1 MSASRDPD
9 QILHAWLEEGP
20 TVLPAPTVRAI
31 EVATRATAQRR
42 PVMRLPWRFSPM
54 YAPLRAALA
63 VLIAA
68 VVIGGGIYL
77 LGPRESGSGV
87 SVTPSPSPAASPAP
101 LVDGPLDPGRYV
113 YVGDGVR
120 VTLTVPEGWEG
131 GQFSVTE
138 APGRELPD
146 GANMGFR
153 QPSAVFADPCAP
165 ETTRLPLGPTV
176 EDLVNALA
184 DLPNLTGSTR
194 ASVTMSGFKGTHLT
208 FVVDTEGMDCVMA
221 LYGQGS
227 FIRAA
232 EHGQR
237 QDLWILDVDGT
248 RLVIDAATYPETSAA
263 DRAELDTI
271 VETLVIEP
279 TD

>member
-1 MSASRDPD
+1 MSAPRDTD

-20 TVLPAPTVRAI
+20 TALPAPTVRAI
-31 EVATRATAQRR
+31 EVATRATAQKR

-77 LGPRESGSGV
+77 FGPRESGPGV
-87 SVTPSPSPAASPAP
+87 GVTPSPAPAASPVP
-101 LVDGPLDPGRYV
+101 LIEGPLAPGRYV
-113 YVGDGVR
+113 YTGDGVR
-120 VTLTVPEGWEG
+120 VILTVPEGWEG
-131 GQFSVTE
+131 GEFSISE

-146 GANMGFR
+146 GANVGFR
-153 QPSAVFADPCAP
+153 QPSTVFPDPCAP
-165 ETTRLPLGPTV
+165 ERGAMTVGSTV

-184 DLPNLTGSTR
+184 DLPNLT
-194 ASVTMSGFKGTHLT
+194 ASAQAEVTISGFRGTHLT
-208 FVVDTEGMDCVMA
+208 FVVDTEGIDCVMA

-232 EHGQR
+232 DNGQH
-237 QDLWILDVDGT
+237 QELWILDVDGT
-248 RLVIDAATYPETSAA
+248 RFVIDAATYPGTTAA
-263 DRAELDTI
+263 DRAELEAI
-271 VETLVIEP
+271 VDSLVIEP

>member
-42 PVMRLPWRFSPM
+42 HAIGLSWRFSPM
-54 YAPLRAALA
+54 YAPLRAAFA

-77 LGPRESGSGV
+77 LGPRESGPGV
-87 SVTPSPSPAASPAP
+87 TVSPSASPAASPAP
-101 LVDGPLDPGRYV
+101 LIEAPLAPGRYV
-113 YVGDGVR
+113 YSGDGVR
-120 VTLTVPEGWEG
+120 VILTVPEGWEG
-131 GQFSVTE
+131 GDFSISD

-146 GANMGFR
+146 GANVGFR
-153 QPSAVFADPCAP
+153 QPSTVFTDPCAP
-165 ETTRLPLGPTV
+165 ERGAMTVGSTV
-176 EDLVNALA
+176 EDLVSALA
-184 DLPNLTGSTR
+184 DLPNVT
-194 ASVTMSGFKGTHLT
+194 ASAPVDVTLSGFRGKHLS

-221 LYGQGS
+221 LYAQGS

-232 EHGQR
+232 DNGQR
-237 QDLWILDVDGT
+237 QDLWILDVDGK
-248 RLVIDAATYPETSAA
+248 RLVVDAATYPETSAA
-263 DRAELDTI
+263 DREELQTI